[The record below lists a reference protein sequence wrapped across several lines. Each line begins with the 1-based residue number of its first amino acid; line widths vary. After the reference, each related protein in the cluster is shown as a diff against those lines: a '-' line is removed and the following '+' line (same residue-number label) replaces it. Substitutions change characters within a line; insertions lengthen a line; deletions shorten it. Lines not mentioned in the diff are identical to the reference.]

1 MYFFNV
7 FFSKLYYY
15 FFHISTGPHTKYVVP
30 NSYTITMALL
40 RPDSGSLPLEA
51 CCLPLAAWSFSQL
64 LFRDRL
70 IIDGHLD
77 PNPAPV
83 IGHEPK
89 LSVNR

>member
-40 RPDSGSLPLEA
+40 RPDFIAVAFDEA
-51 CCLPLAAWSFSQL
+51 
-64 LFRDRL
+64 
-70 IIDGHLD
+70 
-77 PNPAPV
+77 
-83 IGHEPK
+83 
-89 LSVNR
+89 